1 MEMRRNRVQHL
12 ESTQRLCPDEPL
24 LFRRNLAERLRQLR
38 KASGFS
44 QLEFSDMIGL
54 ERAYYARIEVCK
66 VNPSVDVLPKLAAG
80 HNLSVS
86 QLLEGVAYDHQQFC
100 V

>member
-1 MEMRRNRVQHL
+1 MRHNRVQHL
-12 ESTQRLCPDEPL
+12 KSAQRLYPEEPSA
-24 LFRRNLAERLRQLR
+24 FRRNLAERLRQLR

-66 VNPSVDVLPKLAAG
+66 VNPSIDVLPKLAAG
-80 HNLSVS
+80 HNLTVS
-86 QLLEGVAYDHQQFC
+86 QLLEGVAYDNRQFC